1 MPNWP
6 ERLED
11 GLFQKSRTMAPPW
24 GPVLRVLRYPAA
36 LTRDWLAGEINVRA
50 MSLAYTTLL
59 SLVPLL
65 VFSFS
70 ILKGLGAH
78 GDLRYILH
86 EFFRPMGGAA
96 EELTNSVMQFVTNMR
111 GDVLGSIGLGFLVY
125 TVVTTIQKVE
135 ASFNFVWRVE
145 RPRSF
150 ARRFTEYLSV
160 MILGPI
166 LLAVIVGLLG
176 SAQHSPFAQWLNAI
190 PPLAWTTGLLGRF
203 VPYLIVTI
211 AFALMYVFV
220 PNTRVEFRA
229 ALIGGVAAGIAWA
242 LVGGVFT
249 EVIVYSSHMMA
260 VYTGFAIV
268 LTTLIWVYLSWLIL
282 LMGAQLAFY
291 VQCPQY
297 LRHGQE
303 TIELSGSAREQA
315 GLSVMYLIGRDF
327 AVGKAYWTSGG
338 LSTELD
344 VPGTAL
350 APVLACLER
359 GGLLVATEKE
369 EFLPARDLAGIR
381 LINVIDAVRTRHPG
395 RLMIDM
401 RPVPCATRVMDDVA
415 AAIREGLKDRT
426 LKDWIDD
433 AATTLQS
440 PVTLESPVT
449 LQSPTPQ

>member
-1 MPNWP
+1 MLNWP

-11 GLFQKSRTMAPPW
+11 GLFQKSRSMGPPW
-24 GPVLRVLRYPAA
+24 GPVLRFLRYPAA
-36 LTRDWLAGEINVRA
+36 ITRDWLAGEINVRA

-59 SLVPLL
+59 SLVPLM

-70 ILKGLGAH
+70 ILKGLGAPA
-78 GDLRYILH
+78 DLRLFLH

-96 EELTNSVMQFVTNMR
+96 EQLTTSVMQFVTNMR
-111 GDVLGSIGLGFLVY
+111 GDVLGTIGLGFLVY
-125 TVVTTIQKVE
+125 TVITTIQKVE

-160 MILGPI
+160 MIVGPI
-166 LLAVIVGLLG
+166 LLAAIVGLLG
-176 SAQHSPFAQWLNAI
+176 SAEHSPFTQWLNAV
-190 PPLAWTTGLLGRF
+190 PPLAWTMGLLGRF

-211 AFALMYVFV
+211 VFTFMYVFV

-229 ALIGGVAAGIAWA
+229 ALIGGVTAGIIWA
-242 LVGGVFT
+242 LVGRVYT

-282 LMGAQLAFY
+282 LIGAQLAFY
-291 VQCPQY
+291 LQCPQY

-303 TIELSGSAREQA
+303 TIELTGSAREQA
-315 GLSVMYLIGRDF
+315 GLSVMYLIGREYG
-327 AVGKAYWTSGG
+327 AGKTYWTGNG
-338 LSTELD
+338 LAAELD
-344 VPGTAL
+344 IPSIAL

-359 GGLLVATEKE
+359 GGLIVATEKE
-369 EFLPARDLAGIR
+369 EFLPARDLAGIL
-381 LINVIDAVRTRHPG
+381 LINIVDAVRTRHPG

-401 RPVPCATRVMDDVA
+401 RCLAAATRVMHDVET
-415 AAIREGLKDRT
+415 AIRKELDGRT
-426 LKDWIDD
+426 LKDWIDG
-433 AATTLQS
+433 APITRPRS
-440 PVTLESPVT
+440 S
-449 LQSPTPQ
+449 TP